1 LDSRLKSVPITERAL
16 IRPPASLLA
25 PKRVAAVATASGT
38 QKAPSMSWAS
48 RLHTAWNTWQ
58 THTLAVTDQAIVS
71 GASFLT
77 TILIARWTFPSELG
91 LYSIGISLLISS
103 LAIQESLISLPY
115 TIQQG
120 QPIGTRAE
128 HAGSALALCGLM
140 SALGIVVLTSTA
152 LGLTAGNIDPK
163 LVAMV
168 WVLAAVA
175 PFALLREFGR
185 QFAFAHLRTGQ
196 ALILD
201 AAVATIQLAG
211 LGWLGWT
218 GRISGATACAMLGVA
233 CALVAIVWLYL
244 VHRNFVIRREQI
256 SATMLQSWTIGKW
269 LFATQITV
277 SVQGYVAYWVLAAL
291 AGMAATGVYAACMS
305 VVLFANPL
313 IMGLGNILAPRSVL
327 ALQKGGGA
335 QLRLQAIRDSL
346 LLGAAMTLFCLL
358 VLFAGE
364 DVLLH
369 LLYHGDQYEGHGHT
383 LLILALAMLVMAIGM
398 PAGGALASMQR
409 PREVFWTGLFGAVV
423 TILLVWQLAT
433 EHDVLGAAYGFL
445 AGNVTRSAAR
455 WAAFLALV
463 PQSIAASGPTGPESN
478 STLAI
483 RVFRQFTIISSERSW
498 AIEQLGEGGQA
509 HVFVIRSLDQQPV
522 WHTHGS
528 LVIKLYK
535 PAAAQNYEMA
545 KEQFGLLS
553 RLHAALDGRI
563 IDGWKIFVPKPLYI
577 CASPLALVMTVVPG
591 RTLSL
596 CLGNGDHATSEML
609 ESAPRAIG
617 SAMGRCWSVG
627 QLHGDFNFDN
637 ILCDIVNRGLSF
649 VDLELPTNSFLL
661 RDDVPRRWYPAS
673 HDLAYMLYDTGMRVK
688 STIGNPKARLRQ
700 QLFAESTL
708 QAFIETIGPFEEKQ
722 WLLDEIEACARVHLK
737 GRFPSSPRE
746 LWRMIIKTIAA
757 RRIDT
762 ILLRLKA
769 QLSQLDGTN

>member
-1 LDSRLKSVPITERAL
+1 MLDSRLRSFPITERAL
-16 IRPPASLLA
+16 IRPPASLPT
-25 PKRVAAVATASGT
+25 PKCVAAVATASRT

-48 RLHTAWNTWQ
+48 RLHAAWNTWQ
-58 THTLAVTDQAIVS
+58 THTLALADQAIVS

-77 TILIARWTFPSELG
+77 TVLIARWTFPSELG
-91 LYSIGISLLISS
+91 LYSTGISLLISS

-128 HAGSALALCGLM
+128 HAGSALALCGLI
-140 SALGIVVLTSTA
+140 SALAVVVLALTA

-163 LVAMV
+163 LVAMI

-175 PFALLREFGR
+175 PFALVREFGR

-211 LGWLGWT
+211 LVWLGWT
-218 GRISGATACAMLGVA
+218 GRSSGASASVVLGVA

-244 VHRNFVIRREQI
+244 ARRNFVIRLEQV

-269 LFATQITV
+269 LFASQITV
-277 SVQGYVAYWVLAAL
+277 LVQGYVAYWLLAAL
-291 AGMAATGVYAACMS
+291 AGMTATGVYAACMS

-313 IMGLGNILAPRSVL
+313 IMGLGNILTPRSVS
-327 ALQKGGGA
+327 ALQEGGVA
-335 QLRLQAIRDSL
+335 RLRLQVIRDSL

-364 DVLLH
+364 DVLR
-369 LLYHGDQYEGHGHT
+369 LLYHGDPYRGQGHT

-398 PAGGALASMQR
+398 PASGALASMRR

-423 TILLVWQLAT
+423 TILLVWQLAA

-445 AGNVTRSAAR
+445 AGNAAR
-455 WAAFLALV
+455 SVARWVAFLALI
-463 PQSIAASGPTGPESN
+463 PQSIAASGPTGADPN
-478 STLAI
+478 SVLAI
-483 RVFRQFTIISSERSW
+483 RVFRQFTKSSNERRL

-509 HVFVIRSLDQQPV
+509 HVFVIRLLDQQPV
-522 WHTHGS
+522 WHTHES

-535 PAAAQNYEMA
+535 PAAAQNSEMVG
-545 KEQFGLLS
+545 EQFDSLS

-563 IDGWKIFVPKPLYI
+563 FDGWKIFVPKPLYI

-617 SAMGRCWSVG
+617 SAMKGYWSPNSSRRYG
-627 QLHGDFNFDN
+627 ELCFDN
-637 ILCDIVNRGLSF
+637 ILYDAAVKSLSF
-649 VDLELPTNSFLL
+649 IDPGGP
-661 RDDVPRRWYPAS
+661 DVSLHCDVTRRWYPAS
-673 HDLAYMLYDTGMRVK
+673 HDLAYLLYDTAANVRG
-688 STIGNPKARLRQ
+688 TLGNPRARLRKQ
-700 QLFAESTL
+700 IFTENLL
-708 QAFIETIGPFEEKQ
+708 RAFVETIGPPKEKQ
-722 WLLDEIEACARVHLK
+722 LLLDEIDLCAQAHVRQI
-737 GRFPSSPRE
+737 GRSLSPRG
-746 LWRMIIKTIAA
+746 LWRVVLRQVAS
-757 RRIDT
+757 RRIDKF
-762 ILLRLKA
+762 LEKLRTEAGPK
-769 QLSQLDGTN
+769 

>member
-1 LDSRLKSVPITERAL
+1 MDSRLKNFAITERAL
-16 IRPPASLLA
+16 IRPPASLLT
-25 PKRVAAVATASGT
+25 PKCVAAVATASRT

-58 THTLAVTDQAIVS
+58 THTLALADQAIVS

-77 TILIARWTFPSELG
+77 TVLIARWTFPSELG

-140 SALGIVVLTSTA
+140 SALGIGVLASTA
-152 LGLTAGNIDPK
+152 LGLTTGNIDPK
-163 LVAMV
+163 LVAMI

-175 PFALLREFGR
+175 PFALVREFGR

-218 GRISGATACAMLGVA
+218 GRISGAAACAVLGVA

-244 VHRNFVIRREQI
+244 AHRNFVIRREQI

-269 LFATQITV
+269 LFANQITV
-277 SVQGYVAYWVLAAL
+277 SVQGYVAYWLLAAL
-291 AGMAATGVYAACMS
+291 AGMTATGVYAACMS

-313 IMGLGNILAPRSVL
+313 IMGLGNILTPRSVL

-335 QLRLQAIRDSL
+335 QLRLQVIRDSL

-358 VLFAGE
+358 ALFAGE
-364 DVLLH
+364 DVLR
-369 LLYHGDQYEGHGHT
+369 LLYHGDPYEGHGHT
-383 LLILALAMLVMAIGM
+383 LLVLALAMLVMAIGM
-398 PAGGALASMQR
+398 PAGGALESMQR

-423 TILLVWQLAT
+423 TILLVWELAA
-433 EHDVLGAAYGFL
+433 EHDVLGAAYGLL
-445 AGNVTRSAAR
+445 AGNAVRSVAR
-455 WAAFLALV
+455 WAAFLALI
-463 PQSIAASGPTGPESN
+463 PQSIAASGPTGPDSN
-478 STLAI
+478 PVLAI
-483 RVFRQFTIISSERSW
+483 RVFRQFTKSSNERSW

-509 HVFVIRSLDQQPV
+509 HAFVIRSLDQQPV
-522 WHTHGS
+522 WRTHGS

-535 PAAAQNYEMA
+535 PAAAQNSEMVG
-545 KEQFGLLS
+545 EQFDMLS
-553 RLHAALDGRI
+553 RLNAALDGRI

-617 SAMGRCWSVG
+617 SAMEGYWSTNSSRRYG
-627 QLHGDFNFDN
+627 ELCFDN
-637 ILCDIVNRGLSF
+637 ILYDAAVKSLSF
-649 VDLELPTNSFLL
+649 IDPGGP
-661 RDDVPRRWYPAS
+661 DVSLHCDVTGRWYPAS
-673 HDLAYMLYDTGMRVK
+673 HDLAYLLYDTAANVRG
-688 STIGNPKARLRQ
+688 TLGNPRARLRKQ
-700 QLFAESTL
+700 IFTENLL
-708 QAFIETIGPFEEKQ
+708 RAFVETIGPPKEKQ
-722 WLLDEIEACARVHLK
+722 SLLDEIDLCAQAHVRQI
-737 GRFPSSPRE
+737 GRSLSPRG
-746 LWRMIIKTIAA
+746 LWHVVLRQVAS
-757 RRIDT
+757 RRIDKF
-762 ILLRLKA
+762 LEKLRTDAGSK
-769 QLSQLDGTN
+769 